1 MTGGGFY
8 GNKYLSSTEIYV
20 QSAWSYAA
28 SLPSP
33 RRFLSA
39 STVDNSVFV
48 FGNVFKFSSQ
58 TETVTFVLK
67 EDMMV
72 LKLTWTWILGH
83 FMTISSDM
91 IQSGTHG
98 QLRGG

>member
-1 MTGGGFY
+1 MVTGGHDGY
-8 GNKYLSSTEIYV
+8 LLSSTEIYV

-72 LKLTWTWILGH
+72 MKLTWISGH
-83 FMTISSDM
+83 IMTRSSDM

>member
-1 MTGGGFY
+1 MTGGYDGSL
-8 GNKYLSSTEIYV
+8 LSSTEIYV

-28 SLPSP
+28 PLPSP

-72 LKLTWTWILGH
+72 MKLTRILD
-83 FMTISSDM
+83 MTRSSDM